1 MLRGRYPGFFKRQI
15 IRIFKKRGRNFYE
28 KERVK
33 KFKRSILDS
42 YSNKPDMKKHKY
54 TGIRSIPGGTRSIA
68 RISDILL

>member
-42 YSNKPDMKKHKY
+42 YSNKPDMKKHKS
-54 TGIRSIPGGTRSIA
+54 TEFGTCWYLMMLG
-68 RISDILL
+68 DTN